1 LAKLCNSSISH
12 HEVSALV
19 DLFVKYFNKII
30 TAFQTN
36 NFYVKLLQHFANT
49 WIYDC
54 GVDNIYTRTYPIYC
68 IQYIKTPIQYSHV

>member
-1 LAKLCNSSISH
+1 MIISNWQLCNSSISH

-36 NFYVKLLQHFANT
+36 NCYVKLLQHFANT
-49 WIYDC
+49 
-54 GVDNIYTRTYPIYC
+54 
-68 IQYIKTPIQYSHV
+68 